1 MKKKT
6 GERSHANEVRKA
18 HGDMTPE
25 QIRQAKCSRR
35 RNAHLAIKEAN
46 KAANANQAKLSKKEG
61 YALNQLVKLDRR
73 LGMGIGA
80 SAERKRLI
88 ERFAKEMKS

>member
-18 HGDMTPE
+18 HGDMSAE
-25 QIRQAKCSRR
+25 QIRQAKCARR

-46 KAANANQAKLSKKEG
+46 KAATANQVKLSP
-61 YALNQLVKLDRR
+61 ADQLFKLDCR
-73 LGMGIGA
+73 LGREAGA
-80 SAERKRLI
+80 KRERARLY
-88 ERFAKEMKS
+88 ERM